1 MLNKLRNRFL
11 IMCMAITLLVLFVAF
26 IAVYMTMGESI
37 KSENQS
43 KLENAVLSARQNVTS
58 GIALSPPDRNP
69 VGSTNLPIF
78 TLVVDEVGTVIERKT
93 NLEISDYIYD
103 EALDFALANQSGAEV
118 KIADKIWIYDISDI
132 PVYELINGQGAKFIA
147 NNTQII
153 FLDITDSHNVLD
165 SLLVTLAVVGVVTTG
180 FVFLFS
186 LFLANRSIKPVRQA
200 WDKQRQFVA
209 DASHE
214 LKTPLSV
221 IKSNYDAILDDKTE
235 TVESQLE
242 WFGYM
247 KSGMDRMEKL
257 IYALLSLARIEDTKN
272 NVVKEPF
279 DIGKAIQSTIE
290 PFAKRI
296 SEKSIILSC
305 TIPKGITIHNN
316 KVMIVNVFEI
326 LLDNAVK
333 YTEINGNIQIELRR
347 ERRNIIFT
355 VGNSGK
361 DIPKSE
367 LSKIFDRFYRADTSR
382 SSDMNSH
389 GLGLAI
395 AKETVERIGGEINA
409 ESHNG
414 WTLFTVR
421 LN

>member
-1 MLNKLRNRFL
+1 
-11 IMCMAITLLVLFVAF
+11 
-26 IAVYMTMGESI
+26 
-37 KSENQS
+37 
-43 KLENAVLSARQNVTS
+43 
-58 GIALSPPDRNP
+58 
-69 VGSTNLPIF
+69 
-78 TLVVDEVGTVIERKT
+78 
-93 NLEISDYIYD
+93 
-103 EALDFALANQSGAEV
+103 
-118 KIADKIWIYDISDI
+118 
-132 PVYELINGQGAKFIA
+132 
-147 NNTQII
+147 
-153 FLDITDSHNVLD
+153 
-165 SLLVTLAVVGVVTTG
+165 VVTTG

-421 LN
+421 IN

>member
-1 MLNKLRNRFL
+1 VLNKLRNRFL

-186 LFLANRSIKPVRQA
+186 LFLANRSIKPVREA

>member
-186 LFLANRSIKPVRQA
+186 LFLANRSIKPVREA

>member
-421 LN
+421 IN